1 MAVYK
6 RGNFYWYR
14 FVWRGELIAE
24 STKQLNKKAAE
35 DQEWTHRLRLSNG
48 ELGIR
53 EKKPVP
59 TLAEYFH
66 GKILPWA
73 EVQFQEKPKSLKWY
87 RDNTKVLLA
96 FEPLKKARL
105 DEIGKDL
112 VDQFKAWRSAQGVG
126 VHTVNSSLRVLR
138 AVLHRATLERLREPL
153 IKGEITVLT
162 GAKVREHVVS
172 REEEKKY
179 LVACT
184 EPLRSIAT
192 ILVDTGLRP
201 EECFRL
207 KWECITFTSDG
218 GRVFNEFGKSKAA
231 RRHVSMT
238 KRVRAILFQRWT
250 AAGRPQDG
258 WVFPAQK
265 ASAGHVVPNTVYQPH
280 LGAIKASGV
289 RPFVLYSLRHTALT
303 RLGQGGCSPW
313 TLAQIAGWSNIN
325 QSKTYVHPDNDEAA
339 AAIARLDS
347 VATETNLKQN
357 RGRRIRVRSPKIR
370 VSTVSSK
377 T

>member
-6 RGNFYWYR
+6 RGKFYWYR

-24 STKQLNKKAAE
+24 STKQSNQQVAE
-35 DQEWTHRLRLSNG
+35 NQERAHRLRLSNG

-59 TLAEYFH
+59 TLAEYFQD
-66 GKILPWA
+66 KVLPWA
-73 EVQFQEKPKSLKWY
+73 EAQFVEKPKSLKWY
-87 RDNTKVLLA
+87 RDNAKVLLR

-105 DEIGKDL
+105 NEIGKQL
-112 VDQFKAWRSAQGVG
+112 VDDFKAWRVRQGVG

-138 AVLHRATLERLREPL
+138 AVLHRATLERLRDPL
-153 IKGEITVLT
+153 IKGEVTVLA
-162 GAKVREHVVS
+162 GAQAREHVVS

-179 LVACT
+179 LTACT

-207 KWECITFTSDG
+207 KWDCITFSNDA
-218 GRVFNEFGKSKAA
+218 GRIFNEFGKSKAA

-238 KRVRAILFQRWT
+238 KRVRAILFQRWA
-250 AAGRPQDG
+250 AAGKPQDG

-280 LGAIKASGV
+280 LDAIKASGV

-303 RLGQGGCSPW
+303 RLGQSGCSPW

-339 AAIARLDS
+339 AAIARLEP
-347 VATETNLKQN
+347 VATETNPKQKRN
-357 RGRRIRVRSPKIR
+357 RRIRSRSRKAR
-370 VSTVSSK
+370 VSLVLSK
-377 T
+377 P